1 MDTNDPNHSV
11 TAELTC
17 TILLQQWQTVLVARG
32 RWTWDKCRP
41 AEVVLQTKPVDM
53 DESDE
58 VTWLFGLDL
67 LLAAIDQVG
76 VKIGAGDVKLV
87 MTGNVCAVNLSS
99 HEGTATLVFKSAK
112 VREFAATVVS
122 CRPDDATESATYLQ
136 NFDAELSELLG

>member
-17 TILLQQWQTVLVARG
+17 TILLQQWQKVLVARG
-32 RWTWDKCRP
+32 RWSWDKCRP
-41 AEVVLQTKPVDM
+41 AEVVLETKPLD
-53 DESDE
+53 DDSEE

-76 VKIGAGDVKLV
+76 VRVGTGDVKLV
-87 MTGNVCAVNLSS
+87 MSGNVCAVNLSS
-99 HEGTATLVFKSAK
+99 HEGAATLVFKSAK
-112 VREFAATVVS
+112 IREFATAVVS
-122 CRPDDATESATYLQ
+122 CRPDDEAQSATYLA